1 MKNRPFHARLR
12 FALAG
17 IAAGWRRERSL
28 RTHVVFAALAAA
40 ALLVLRPGA
49 LWCALVALVAGLV
62 IALELVNAA
71 IEGIVDLLH
80 PAVHPEI
87 KAIKD
92 MAAGAVLVMSIAA
105 LLVAAALIVDR
116 ADPVW
121 RLLSQN

>member
-49 LWCALVALVAGLV
+49 LWCALVAGLV